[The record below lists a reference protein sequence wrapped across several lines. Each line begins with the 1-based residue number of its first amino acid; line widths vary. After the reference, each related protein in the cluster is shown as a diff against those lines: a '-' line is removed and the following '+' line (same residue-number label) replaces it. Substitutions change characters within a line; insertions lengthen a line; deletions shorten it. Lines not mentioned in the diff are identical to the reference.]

1 MNTSGMHNV
10 PPVEVSRVHRSHRV
24 DVLGNRSELTGAGR
38 DTLEYCVSGPIELT
52 DQLLQVV

>member
-1 MNTSGMHNV
+1 MHNV
-10 PPVEVSRVHRSHRV
+10 PPVEVSRVYRSHRV